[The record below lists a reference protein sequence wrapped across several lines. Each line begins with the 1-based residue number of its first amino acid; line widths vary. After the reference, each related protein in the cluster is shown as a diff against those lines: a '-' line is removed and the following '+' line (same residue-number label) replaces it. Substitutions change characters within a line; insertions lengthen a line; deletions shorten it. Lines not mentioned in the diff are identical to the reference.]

1 MVAQIYN
8 PSPVRGGWG
17 WGGRGWGAGQT
28 GGFVTA
34 GWPPAWLHGQQQT
47 LSQGNKER
55 LIVCWTPSSGFSTC
69 KSTHTPHHT
78 TTHTRQATALLV
90 KEAYAYMNF
99 IFKKKTLIYDLSD
112 RMNDFIY
119 LWKKTE
125 AGSRLAFS
133 FQFAGFTI
141 PAKKVK
147 SSPTFQ
153 SFESA
158 ASRSAHTTCQ
168 S

>member
-1 MVAQIYN
+1 MKAWGQLPIPKEKAGMVAQIYN

-47 LSQGNKER
+47 LSQGTKER

-78 TTHTRQATALLV
+78 TPPHTHAKQQLCWWRKLMLIWILFLRKKHLFMILV
-90 KEAYAYMNF
+90 
-99 IFKKKTLIYDLSD
+99 
-112 RMNDFIY
+112 
-119 LWKKTE
+119 TE
-125 AGSRLAFS
+125 WMISYTS
-133 FQFAGFTI
+133 EKNWSWFQ
-141 PAKKVK
+141 
-147 SSPTFQ
+147 
-153 SFESA
+153 
-158 ASRSAHTTCQ
+158 TCLQ
-168 S
+168 FPVCRVYYSH